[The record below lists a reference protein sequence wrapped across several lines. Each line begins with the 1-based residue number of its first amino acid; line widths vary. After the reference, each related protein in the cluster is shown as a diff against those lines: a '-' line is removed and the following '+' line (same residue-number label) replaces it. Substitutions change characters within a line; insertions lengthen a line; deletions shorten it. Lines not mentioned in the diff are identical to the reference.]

1 MSMGSSAAFAEV
13 VEPETIKKILGK
25 RKAAK
30 LDRFIELFKKLE
42 EDEGAS
48 CLIDF
53 IQEGDQNAVSDP
65 EENPE
70 LAEIDQL
77 WDEIADTV
85 KQKTGLDIYV
95 NFHDADDGDCY
106 DEVEG
111 LFFDFSTRQLY
122 QPTEAFKKL
131 QKKYGKEV
139 VTRSFYT
146 IFC

>member
-25 RKAAK
+25 RKEAK
-30 LDRFIELFKKLE
+30 LDRFIELFNTLQE
-42 EDEGAS
+42 GEGAS
-48 CLIDF
+48 SLIDF
-53 IQEGDQNAVSDP
+53 VQEGEQNAVSDP
-65 EENPE
+65 EDPE
-70 LAEIDQL
+70 LAELDQL
-77 WDEIADTV
+77 WDDIADAV

-95 NFHDADDGDCY
+95 NYHDADDGDCY

-111 LFFDFSTRQLY
+111 LFFDFNHSQLY

>member
-30 LDRFIELFKKLE
+30 LDRFIELFEKSN
-42 EDEGAS
+42 EGAS

-53 IQEGDQNAVSDP
+53 IQEGDANAVSEPTDS
-65 EENPE
+65 PE
-70 LAEIDQL
+70 LVELDQL
-77 WDEIADTV
+77 WDDISDTV

-95 NFHDADDGDCY
+95 NFHDADDCY

-111 LFFDFSTRQLY
+111 LFFEFDTCQLY

-146 IFC
+146 VFC